1 MARLWQIGRC
11 GMDVLFCIK
20 PLLLLFLQSFSK
32 PMICLSVA
40 TVVASAYKESRHEKP
55 VVTGTAPAADLA
67 ITNIRTGEGKE
78 EEILVTDQHD
88 QQVLS
93 LEVLKQELERN
104 GVILTER

>member
-1 MARLWQIGRC
+1 
-11 GMDVLFCIK
+11 
-20 PLLLLFLQSFSK
+20 
-32 PMICLSVA
+32 MICLSVA

-55 VVTGTAPAADLA
+55 VVTGTAPAAADLA